1 MQTAPNID
9 HTSLCYRYVGW
20 GGFCNSLNCWIR
32 NQFVS
37 GVASGSAMGAVGSG
51 VVGSD
56 AFLGLV
62 GFTLGLAGVV
72 EG

>member
-1 MQTAPNID
+1 MVVSRVA
-9 HTSLCYRYVGW
+9 SGSAVGW
-20 GGFCNSLNCWIR
+20 VLTPGSEVI
-32 NQFVS
+32 S
-37 GVASGSAMGAVGSG
+37 GVASGSAVGAVGTG

-62 GFTLGLAGVV
+62 VFTLGLAGVV